1 MSITMETKFFKCKH
15 CGNIIK
21 MVDDMGVSVV
31 CCGEDMMELKPNSE
45 DASLEKHFPEV
56 YKNGAIINVKVG
68 EDEHPM
74 EDGHHISLIY
84 LETENGGQI
93 KYLIPREDPKASFVV
108 ADDKPMSVYAYCNL
122 HGIWETKI

>member
-93 KYLIPREDPKASFVV
+93 KYLIPGEDPKASFVNAILRPRDV
-108 ADDKPMSVYAYCNL
+108 RL
-122 HGIWETKI
+122 

>member
-1 MSITMETKFFKCKH
+1 MSITMETKFFKCNH

-31 CCGEDMMELKPNSE
+31 CCGEDMTELKPNSE
-45 DASLEKHFPEV
+45 DANFEKHFPEV
-56 YKNGAIINVKVG
+56 NVNGAIIHVNVGDVP
-68 EDEHPM
+68 HPM
-74 EDGHHISLIY
+74 EEEHYISIIY

-93 KYLIPREDPKASFVV
+93 KYLSSGDKPTASFVV

-122 HGIWETKI
+122 HGIWETKV

>member
-1 MSITMETKFFKCKH
+1 MSVTMETKFFKCTH

-31 CCGEDMMELKPNSE
+31 CCGEDMMEMKPNSV
-45 DASLEKHFPEV
+45 DASFEKHLPEV
-56 YKNGAIINVKVG
+56 SKKGAVINVKVG
-68 EDEHPM
+68 ENEHPM
-74 EDGHHISLIY
+74 DNSHYITLIY

-93 KYLIPREDPKASFVV
+93 KYLNPGDEPTASFVV
-108 ADDKPMSVYAYCNL
+108 VDDKPMSVYAYCNL